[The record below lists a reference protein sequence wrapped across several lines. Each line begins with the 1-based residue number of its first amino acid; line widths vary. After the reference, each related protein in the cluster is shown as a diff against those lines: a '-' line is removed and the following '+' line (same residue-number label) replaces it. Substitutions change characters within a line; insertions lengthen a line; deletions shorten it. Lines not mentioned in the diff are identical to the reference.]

1 MNQNKKCKKRD
12 KNREN
17 DEDFVSTSN
26 VVKKK
31 KTSTADK
38 CLVHCR
44 EESFFD
50 EIISFTEVSW
60 KVSKI

>member
-1 MNQNKKCKKRD
+1 MNKTKERKKGD

-17 DEDFVSTSN
+17 DEDFVSRSM

-31 KTSTADK
+31 KISTADN

-44 EESFFD
+44 VESCFD